1 MDVPYVYSKEYTTQ
15 SSKKNCTVCNYTPYY
30 LYMDVPI
37 GKRVQSRGSHLNPNT
52 RTNKQ
57 VILRMLF
64 LVATQGPLK
73 VENGGHV
80 TLKFRS
86 TFKFC

>member
-1 MDVPYVYSKEYTTQ
+1 MLFNRTKGARDIGDHCKYDSE
-15 SSKKNCTVCNYTPYY
+15 SSGNW
-30 LYMDVPI
+30 
-37 GKRVQSRGSHLNPNT
+37 KRVQSRGSHLNPNP